1 MRFYLNTQLFCEI
14 NRNDEEW
21 FFCSKLYLRSMG
33 PLPKSSKSSS
43 WHRLISSFLPE
54 GRAGLRLPALLLASH
69 GGQVW
74 MRITQWDPFM
84 QVDPPWDC
92 CSPHLLKPM
101 AMHGHHNSCW
111 SQKDKVVAW
120 SASMHNAR
128 LSATTAA
135 GGTDFV
141 SHQMANQQ
149 DSVTWFSGCSDWH
162 EKSHPTPKTTKTKPH
177 AHSGLWKDPHFSQL
191 WVETPPPLLR
201 TNAKHLPLPCLEAPE
216 GPRNPDNEDGPWEI
230 GRGWN
235 RWKTTFSLT
244 IGFFPVAT
252 FFFLRIINCTS
263 NQINKKSLKEK
274 NMQKRHGWWHASSTW
289 KTKKPRGS
297 YGRLVGLWQG
307 QETTGR
313 PPVCQVN
320 RSIAMEETKSTWT
333 AKEPDSWKIKDTYF
347 IHA

>member
-1 MRFYLNTQLFCEI
+1 MKSLLDLKLCEGNLVWTTPINIPHHSLCPGLGAPAGSHPAGMEWGWMRFYLNTQLLCEI
-14 NRNDEEW
+14 NKFDEEW
-21 FFCSKLYLRSMG
+21 FFCSKLYFRSMG

-54 GRAGLRLPALLLASH
+54 CRAGLRLPALLLASH

-149 DSVTWFSGCSDWH
+149 DSATWFSGCSDWH
-162 EKSHPTPKTTKTKPH
+162 EKSRPTPNSLTKTTKTSWHMQLFEKTHIFHSFGLKPP
-177 AHSGLWKDPHFSQL
+177 AISSDKRQTSSSAMSRSSW
-191 WVETPPPLLR
+191 
-201 TNAKHLPLPCLEAPE
+201 
-216 GPRNPDNEDGPWEI
+216 GP
-230 GRGWN
+230 
-235 RWKTTFSLT
+235 
-244 IGFFPVAT
+244 
-252 FFFLRIINCTS
+252 
-263 NQINKKSLKEK
+263 Q
-274 NMQKRHGWWHASSTW
+274 
-289 KTKKPRGS
+289 KPRQ
-297 YGRLVGLWQG
+297 RRWPL
-307 QETTGR
+307 R
-313 PPVCQVN
+313 N
-320 RSIAMEETKSTWT
+320 R
-333 AKEPDSWKIKDTYF
+333 
-347 IHA
+347 